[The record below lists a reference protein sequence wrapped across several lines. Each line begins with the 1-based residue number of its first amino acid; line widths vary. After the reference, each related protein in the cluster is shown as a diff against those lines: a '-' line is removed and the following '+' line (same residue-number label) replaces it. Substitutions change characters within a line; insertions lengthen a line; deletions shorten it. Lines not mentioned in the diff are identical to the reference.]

1 MIFPVRLKVSYH
13 TGELD
18 GDAINSVE
26 STHVLECM
34 EDLPVVCNFLDNI
47 STETYSQ
54 SELTDVINVLERGE
68 KMVAQQGEKMVAQQK
83 ELFFCLI

>member
-47 STETYSQ
+47 GVETYSQ
-54 SELTDVINVLERGE
+54 KEVVKIIDMLEQAVSNQV
-68 KMVAQQGEKMVAQQK
+68 MWK
-83 ELFFCLI
+83 ELHFRLI